1 MVDDGNYFLTYSTK
15 YNIVTSRVENGEKI
29 ALMEYDKHKTYKIDL
44 STSTSED
51 VELVFYIG
59 LANGKIEWS
68 EELNSEQHVF
78 ERNKHYFIE
87 VRD

>member
-29 ALMEYDKHKTYKIDL
+29 ALMEYDKHKAYKIDL

-51 VELVFYIG
+51 VELVFYTG
-59 LANGKIEWS
+59 LANGNIEWS
-68 EELNSEQHVF
+68 EELNAE
-78 ERNKHYFIE
+78 
-87 VRD
+87 

>member
-59 LANGKIEWS
+59 LANGNIEWS
-68 EELNSEQHVF
+68 EELNVE
-78 ERNKHYFIE
+78 
-87 VRD
+87 